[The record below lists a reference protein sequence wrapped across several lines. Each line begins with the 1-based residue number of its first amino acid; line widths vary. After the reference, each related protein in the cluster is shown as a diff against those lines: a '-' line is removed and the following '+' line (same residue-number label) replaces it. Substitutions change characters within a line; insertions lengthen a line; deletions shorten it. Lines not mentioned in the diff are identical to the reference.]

1 MCSNVCWLPFRPVS
15 TLGVSSAMV
24 KPDSCRLP
32 SCPVSNPG
40 GSLSM
45 LKPNNHC
52 LPSCIISV
60 PHHLALD
67 GEARLSSASPLCYLI
82 VGLVTQCVA
91 MANAACSVATCSA
104 LPCTML
110 RTACF
115 LAPRFA
121 SFLAPLLFLDNHH
134 EPFALSPF
142 VICSVGFR
150 SRFHLLRSCAR
161 GRWSMQGWWF
171 KGLGEE
177 GRGGNAM
184 LLLRTSRA
192 RVYK

>member
-1 MCSNVCWLPFRPVS
+1 MCLKPASAFRSLWNGGDRRAVCSNVCWLPFRPVS
-15 TLGVSSAMV
+15 TPRCVTFNAKTKQPLSSVSHHQ
-24 KPDSCRLP
+24 R
-32 SCPVSNPG
+32 
-40 GSLSM
+40 
-45 LKPNNHC
+45 
-52 LPSCIISV
+52 

-91 MANAACSVATCSA
+91 MANAACSVAACSA

-110 RTACF
+110 CTACF

-142 VICSVGFR
+142 VICSDGFR
-150 SRFHLLRSCAR
+150 SRFHLLRSCTR
-161 GRWSMQGWWF
+161 GRWSMQG
-171 KGLGEE
+171 
-177 GRGGNAM
+177 
-184 LLLRTSRA
+184 
-192 RVYK
+192 

>member
-1 MCSNVCWLPFRPVS
+1 MRWQ
-15 TLGVSSAMV
+15 M
-24 KPDSCRLP
+24 
-32 SCPVSNPG
+32 
-40 GSLSM
+40 
-45 LKPNNHC
+45 
-52 LPSCIISV
+52 
-60 PHHLALD
+60 
-67 GEARLSSASPLCYLI
+67 
-82 VGLVTQCVA
+82 QCVA

-177 GRGGNAM
+177 GRGGSAM
-184 LLLRTSRA
+184 LLLRISRA
-192 RVYK
+192 RVYKKEKAGWSGGEFCPISQKSNEAPSHDETSLN